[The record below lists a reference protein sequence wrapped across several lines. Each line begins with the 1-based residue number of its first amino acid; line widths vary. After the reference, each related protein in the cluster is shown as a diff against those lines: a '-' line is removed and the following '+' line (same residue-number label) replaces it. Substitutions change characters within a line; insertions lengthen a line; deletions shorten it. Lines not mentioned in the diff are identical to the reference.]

1 MYAYNKESPVV
12 KKGHDERDHSD
23 ERREYSPF
31 SAPGEYE
38 RFQPGY
44 CVSGLA
50 YNASLMAPEKKID
63 FPDELS
69 IAPGELTLEAL
80 PVGTI
85 LYKSMR
91 YESFDVN
98 LAISGQENKE
108 EWEGQYFALDKEIS
122 EGYEM
127 DYLDADTG
135 NGIAWLHTFEVT
147 KEIPILNNMAKA
159 HGKDNLSG
167 KEKAAAIKHFLL
179 NETEVLGDENTMK
192 INQEKPLIPTLTRIG
207 IAFNSPHD
215 EDGGREIIMGGDL
228 LRNIKVI
235 NSEHHKYKMWERR

>member
-1 MYAYNKESPVV
+1 MVRNNP
-12 KKGHDERDHSD
+12 GTLRDD
-23 ERREYSPF
+23 N
-31 SAPGEYE
+31 
-38 RFQPGY
+38 
-44 CVSGLA
+44 GLA
-50 YNASLMAPEKKID
+50 PTKDDEEKDIAEFKNLTMEHQIIESSDIENDIGSTQKKEND
-63 FPDELS
+63 FPDELKITS
-69 IAPGELTLEAL
+69 GELTLEAL

-91 YESFDVN
+91 YENFDVN

-135 NGIAWLHTFEVT
+135 NGISWLHTFEVT

-159 HGKDNLSG
+159 HGNDNLSG

-179 NETEVLGDENTMK
+179 NVTEVLGDENTME

-235 NSEHHKYKMWERR
+235 NSESHKYKMWMRQ